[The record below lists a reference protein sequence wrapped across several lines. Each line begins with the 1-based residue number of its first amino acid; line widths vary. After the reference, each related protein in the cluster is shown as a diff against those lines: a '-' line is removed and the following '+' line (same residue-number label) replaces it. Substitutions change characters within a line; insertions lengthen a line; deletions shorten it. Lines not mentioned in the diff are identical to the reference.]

1 MKKIEAFLKSHR
13 LDDVLLALH
22 RVEGLTGVTVTNAE
36 GFGRGRNTRR
46 DPNDLNRI
54 ARIET
59 FCTDDMADM
68 VINAI
73 QNAAH
78 TGLHGDGKIYVIP
91 VEDAVRIASG
101 ERGESAV

>member
-13 LDDVLLALH
+13 LDNVLLALH
-22 RVEGLTGVTVTNAE
+22 RVEGLTGVTVTDAR
-36 GFGRGRNTRR
+36 GIGRGKNVRR
-46 DPNDLNRI
+46 DPNDLHQI

-59 FCTDDMADM
+59 FCTDDMVDAVTD
-68 VINAI
+68 AI
-73 QNAAH
+73 MKAAH

-91 VEDAVRIASG
+91 VEEAVRIASG